1 MMLINSR
8 SCDWVTVY
16 IFEIPEDL
24 CFTCKWLYSID
35 SYAGDRLYKYDETRE
50 VEQKAKYVRVKEIEP
65 EAYAR
70 IHKIPIRKLTADEA
84 LLEIAVLDE
93 DIVEIKRRNVGSSRD
108 AYDRIVDMAKAE
120 FGRIFNLRGNEE

>member
-1 MMLINSR
+1 MTLISSR
-8 SCDWVTVY
+8 PCDWTTVY
-16 IFEIPEDL
+16 LFEIPEDL
-24 CFTCKWLYSID
+24 RFMCKWLYSVD

-70 IHKIPIRKLTADEA
+70 IHKIPIRKITAAEA

-93 DIVEIKRRNVGSSRD
+93 DRVEIKRRNVGSNRD
-108 AYDRIVDMAKAE
+108 VYDKIVDMAKDE
-120 FGRIFNLRGNEE
+120 FNRIFNLRGNEA